1 MHKSPSIAKRYPFPD
16 SWRGARH
23 EPGCISRTERSR
35 LPRLRSPACE
45 ILLPARAPRAGPRR
59 GRRAVR
65 RGRRGLGGPGPAP
78 VGRRGDAA
86 RKMASR
92 ASPREVSNHTAS
104 SAMAQLSVSA
114 SSCGLDF
121 RGLKPVSRHRA
132 EGVLCQESQS
142 PTMRGREAARP
153 RGREVSRP
161 GRRALRTCFDGK
173 KPDKNSPQAV
183 APRAEPTERSRSR
196 AEGGR

>member
-1 MHKSPSIAKRYPFPD
+1 MPTSRRTSLRALQRDIHSPTPPT
-16 SWRGARH
+16 
-23 EPGCISRTERSR
+23 PGVELGTSLAAFRELSGHTR
-35 LPRLRSPACE
+35 LQRLRSPACE

-65 RGRRGLGGPGPAP
+65 RGRGRRGLGGPGPAP

-142 PTMRGREAARP
+142 PLTRGREAARC
-153 RGREVSRP
+153 RGQDV
-161 GRRALRTCFDGK
+161 
-173 KPDKNSPQAV
+173 
-183 APRAEPTERSRSR
+183 ERSEPASI
-196 AEGGR
+196 